1 MEGGRERGRGKGGVE
16 GEVEGEGMRERER
29 WRPATNLRLSNQ
41 PHPMILRMR
50 VFVQKSYILVYGGIS
65 YFLPPFF

>member
-1 MEGGRERGRGKGGVE
+1 
-16 GEVEGEGMRERER
+16 MRERER

>member
-1 MEGGRERGRGKGGVE
+1 MEGGRERGRGKGGGVE

-29 WRPATNLRLSNQ
+29 WRPARLSNQ